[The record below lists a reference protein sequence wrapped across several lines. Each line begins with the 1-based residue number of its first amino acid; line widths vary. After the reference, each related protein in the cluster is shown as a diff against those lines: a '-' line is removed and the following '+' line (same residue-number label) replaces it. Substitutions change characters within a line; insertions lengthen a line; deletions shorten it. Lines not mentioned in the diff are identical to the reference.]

1 MPVAAIAGE
10 TGGLDRKD
18 GADAPFADRRQQAL
32 EAGACDPA
40 ARAAEII
47 IDDLD
52 SGPAELLG
60 AFGEPVLPTPAL
72 VIVHQLIGGWLAGG
86 RGRPLGKKVSSCFWP
101 CPFPPF
107 STPSPSPPTGDAPD
121 PPQR

>member
-10 TGGLDRKD
+10 TRSLDRKD

-72 VIVHQLIGGWLAGG
+72 VIVHQLIGGLMAGIDG
-86 RGRPLGKKVSSCFWP
+86 RTSLKMVHGRFWHVP
-101 CPFPPF
+101 R
-107 STPSPSPPTGDAPD
+107 SP
-121 PPQR
+121 

>member
-10 TGGLDRKD
+10 TRGLDRKD

-72 VIVHQLIGGWLAGG
+72 VIVHQLIGG
-86 RGRPLGKKVSSCFWP
+86 
-101 CPFPPF
+101 
-107 STPSPSPPTGDAPD
+107 
-121 PPQR
+121 